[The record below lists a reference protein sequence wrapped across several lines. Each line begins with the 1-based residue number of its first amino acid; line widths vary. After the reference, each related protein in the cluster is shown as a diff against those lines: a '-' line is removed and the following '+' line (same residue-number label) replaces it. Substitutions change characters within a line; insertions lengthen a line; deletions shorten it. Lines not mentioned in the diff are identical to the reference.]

1 MYVLIWQIFFIL
13 FCSVI
18 NIRNTA
24 FIKTFGRNLIRLRRE
39 KGLSQ
44 EQLAH
49 KADIP
54 INQVGRIERGEINTT
69 LSTLYMLAFA
79 LDLNVSELF
88 DFEYEKPEK

>member
-1 MYVLIWQIFFIL
+1 MLILYFFL
-13 FCSVI
+13 YFFCSVI

-24 FIKTFGRNLIRLRRE
+24 FIKTFGRNLIKLRRE

-54 INQVGRIERGEINTT
+54 INQIGRIERGEVNTT
-69 LSTLYMLAFA
+69 LSTLYMISFA
-79 LDLNVSELF
+79 LELNICELF
-88 DFEYEKPEK
+88 SFEYDILEQ

>member
-1 MYVLIWQIFFIL
+1 MLVFQLFFIL
-13 FCSVI
+13 FCNVI

-49 KADIP
+49 KSDIP
-54 INQVGRIERGEINTT
+54 INQVGRIERGEVNTT
-69 LSTLYMLAFA
+69 LSTIYMIATA
-79 LDLNVSELF
+79 LDLSVQDLF
-88 DFEYEKPEK
+88 VFEYEILD